1 MTGYRVAIVGATGVV
16 GETLARILEE
26 RAFPMA
32 SLRAFAT
39 MRSAGTVV
47 RSGGHETLVEPI
59 DAANPDPRTFDGIDV
74 AFFAVGDAVSAAYG
88 RAASERG
95 TLVID
100 KSSAYRMA
108 PDVPLVVPE
117 VNGDTAVGHKLIAN
131 PNCSTIPVAM
141 TLAPIDR
148 AFGLTWA
155 SVTTYQSVS
164 GAGRDAVE
172 ELQAQLDGDDSVS
185 ALPRRIAGNVIPE
198 VGSFDRDGHAGEE
211 VKIVAELRKILGR
224 PDLRASA
231 TAVRVP
237 VTIGHSEALA
247 FGTTRPAT
255 RDQIRDAL
263 RAAPG
268 ITLAE
273 ESDYATPIDVAGTDR
288 VVVGRL
294 RPDLAHEN
302 AWLSW
307 VVSDNLRKGAAT
319 NAVQIAQAV
328 LEVAKIPA

>member
-1 MTGYRVAIVGATGVV
+1 VTGYHVAIVGATGVV

-26 RAFPMA
+26 RAFPIA

-39 MRSAGTVV
+39 KRSAGTIV
-47 RSGGHETLVEPI
+47 RSGGHEAIVEPI
-59 DAANPDPRTFDGIDV
+59 DSAAPDPRTFQGMDV

-88 RAASERG
+88 RTVSERG

-100 KSSAYRMA
+100 KSSAYRLE

-117 VNGDTAVGHKLIAN
+117 VNGASAAGKKLIAN
-131 PNCSTIPVAM
+131 PNCSTIPLAM

-148 AFGLTWA
+148 AFGLAWVSA
-155 SVTTYQSVS
+155 TTYQSVS

-172 ELQAQLDGDDSVS
+172 ELQAQLDGDDTVA

-198 VGSFDRDGHAGEE
+198 IGAFNVDGHAGEE
-211 VKIVAELRKILGR
+211 QKIVAELRKILGR
-224 PDLRASA
+224 PELRVSA

-237 VTIGHSEALA
+237 VTIGHSESLA
-247 FGTTRPAT
+247 FGTNRAAT
-255 RDQIRDAL
+255 RDQIRDVL
-263 RAAPG
+263 RSAPG
-268 ITLAE
+268 ITFAD
-273 ESDYATPIDVAGTDR
+273 ESEYATPLDVAGTDR
-288 VVVGRL
+288 VDVGRL

-302 AWLSW
+302 AWMCW

-328 LEVAKIPA
+328 LESVKIPA